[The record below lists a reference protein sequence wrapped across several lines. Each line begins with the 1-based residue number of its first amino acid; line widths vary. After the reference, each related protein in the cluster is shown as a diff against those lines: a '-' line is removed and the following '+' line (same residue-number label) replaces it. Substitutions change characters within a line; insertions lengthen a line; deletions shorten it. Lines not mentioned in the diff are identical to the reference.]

1 MNKAVSVIGV
11 VSLMVFGCSPS
22 AQDEA
27 CRRVGKAVSALNGR
41 DASDERIHKTPN
53 IVAAQQQRDIL
64 RQNTEWTPE
73 NQVKHPIE
81 YCNAKLEELD
91 GFSERLEVSV
101 HKLLVRQS
109 EVENTTAKARVQI
122 DDLARFLKESK
133 ESYRRSESESTD
145 RVEIGGYSLNKEQAK
160 MRIVEA
166 AHRMTELQ
174 NLIVNKE
181 NILVSINKKIAQ
193 VQNEQK
199 TLLTVRKR
207 VEATKTD
214 MQVKEVMDGE
224 TGISSAIEALN
235 NTLSA
240 LSTTDREPTLDDV
253 LVPDAK
259 VETDRD
265 FEDIM
270 KD

>member
-1 MNKAVSVIGV
+1 M
-11 VSLMVFGCSPS
+11 
-22 AQDEA
+22 
-27 CRRVGKAVSALNGR
+27 
-41 DASDERIHKTPN
+41 
-53 IVAAQQQRDIL
+53 
-64 RQNTEWTPE
+64 
-73 NQVKHPIE
+73 
-81 YCNAKLEELD
+81 
-91 GFSERLEVSV
+91 SV